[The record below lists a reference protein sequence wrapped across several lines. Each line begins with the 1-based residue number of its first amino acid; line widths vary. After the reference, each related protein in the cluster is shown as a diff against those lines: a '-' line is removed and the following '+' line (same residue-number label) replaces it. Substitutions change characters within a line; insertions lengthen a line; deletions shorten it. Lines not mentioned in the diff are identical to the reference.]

1 MEITDNLKAS
11 IDSNFI
17 SCGLLLDLSKAF
29 DTVNYQIMS
38 EKLCKYGVRG
48 KPRDWFASS
57 PRLQEICSNLRR
69 KIKFIRDD
77 LGPLLFL
84 IYIDDIANLSNKLS
98 FRLFADDAS
107 IFYISD
113 DINDIESVMNYEMT
127 KFLNYCSINKLSVDM
142 KKTNFMLITSPLK
155 NVTHKYFKFWAKD
168 LHVPWCLYRPT
179 LEFTHVKSKMSK
191 NIGILYKSRHYYV
204 SIHVLKQ
211 LKHTLIYP
219 YLNYAVV
226 VWGNSYP

>member
-1 MEITDNLKAS
+1 MVSVVSRVI
-11 IDSNFI
+11 
-17 SCGLLLDLSKAF
+17 GLQVLQDCKKF
-29 DTVNYQIMS
+29 VQIWE
-38 EKLCKYGVRG
+38 EKL
-48 KPRDWFASS
+48 S
-57 PRLQEICSNLRR
+57 LLEMICDVPQGST
-69 KIKFIRDD
+69 

-98 FRLFADDAS
+98 FGLFADDAS

-127 KFLNYCSINKLSVDM
+127 KFINYCSINKLSVNM

-211 LKHTLIYP
+211 LKYTLIYP

>member
-1 MEITDNLKAS
+1 MVSVVSRVI
-11 IDSNFI
+11 
-17 SCGLLLDLSKAF
+17 GLQVLQDCKKFVQIREEKSSLLE
-29 DTVNYQIMS
+29 M
-38 EKLCKYGVRG
+38 
-48 KPRDWFASS
+48 
-57 PRLQEICSNLRR
+57 ICDVPQGST
-69 KIKFIRDD
+69 

-127 KFLNYCSINKLSVDM
+127 KFLNYCSINKLSVNM

-155 NVTHKYFKFWAKD
+155 NVTHKYLKFWAKD
-168 LHVPWCLYRPT
+168 LHEVPRCLYRPT
-179 LEFTHVKSKMSK
+179 LEFTHVKSEVSK
-191 NIGILYKSRHYYV
+191 NIGILYKSRHYFV

-211 LKHTLIYP
+211 L
-219 YLNYAVV
+219 
-226 VWGNSYP
+226 

>member
-1 MEITDNLKAS
+1 MVSVVSRVI
-11 IDSNFI
+11 
-17 SCGLLLDLSKAF
+17 GLQVLQDCKKF
-29 DTVNYQIMS
+29 VQIWE
-38 EKLCKYGVRG
+38 EKL
-48 KPRDWFASS
+48 S
-57 PRLQEICSNLRR
+57 LLEMICDVPQGST
-69 KIKFIRDD
+69 

-127 KFLNYCSINKLSVDM
+127 KFLNYCSINKLSVNM

-155 NVTHKYFKFWAKD
+155 NVTHKHFKFWAKD
-168 LHVPWCLYRPT
+168 LHEVPWCLYRPT
-179 LEFTHVKSKMSK
+179 LEFTHVKSKVSK

-211 LKHTLIYP
+211 L
-219 YLNYAVV
+219 
-226 VWGNSYP
+226 